1 MPTETR
7 WRVTLDNRASRNAV
21 KLTRDVRELAKALR
35 ELKEAGAGI
44 DLGGLGG
51 AGGAGRRSGGGGGG
65 RRGPDEEARR
75 ARAAAKRA
83 RDDARTADRVRRAT
97 ERAQG
102 QNARREARD
111 AARAQRDGDRSR
123 RGRERAD
130 ERSLRLG
137 FSDAGGRRAAFR
149 ARDRAAAR
157 SARAEERGASVRQ
170 RTLRREAAEQR
181 ETVSAGLGGAASTL
195 GAIVAA
201 TTAAAAAVAGIVTG
215 VGALIFRLSS
225 AVLEMIAL
233 REASLTTLRA
243 LARDDQGNHLTG
255 AAADAQARER
265 FRFAQTFARQT
276 SLDSAQVIDLQRQTS
291 AAGFNGDRNNEV
303 VRAAA
308 DVGAF
313 NPADDGAS
321 SRFLLG
327 LGQLH
332 NASTVRTQDV
342 RQTAE
347 AAGLGENDILR
358 QIARGAGVTQRTG
371 EADAA
376 YNGRIQA
383 MQRAGRFTGRQ
394 GEEGVLAALRERN
407 GGELGSFAR
416 QQGGTLTG
424 TISNLRGAVLDFVTS
439 IEDIENLPGIKALKK
454 MLNSIVDV
462 LTGTG
467 PVATRLRTIFAG
479 LVDEAAQF
487 VGDLGGKDGVEG
499 IITHAVDLFERWAPL
514 VRDVV
519 AAFGGG
525 AWEAFSAGM
534 RELGVEL
541 SAIGDDPEGT
551 VVFARELGSA
561 LGTLLAFGVRVIAM
575 VMSLVAMI
583 TLLGAV
589 FVHPIDSLYAL
600 VEAFTA
606 VGGQIVSGFLGGFR
620 GAADAALGE
629 VSTWATDLAG
639 AARGALGIQSPSRV
653 FRDEIGAQIP
663 AGMTL
668 GIESGAADVR
678 RSMESMV
685 SPAGLPGFGG
695 EGAAEGGG
703 QTVLNVHPGAIVV
716 QGTGRGAADIAD
728 EVLDRLV
735 GMFERPA
742 LAGGA

>member
-21 KLTRDVRELAKALR
+21 KLTRDLRELAKALR
-35 ELKEAGAGI
+35 EVKEAGAGL

-51 AGGAGRRSGGGGGG
+51 AGGGGRRSGGGRGGSGGG
-65 RRGPDEEARR
+65 GSGA
-75 ARAAAKRA
+75 
-83 RDDARTADRVRRAT
+83 
-97 ERAQG
+97 G
-102 QNARREARD
+102 
-111 AARAQRDGDRSR
+111 RAQRDHHRESARQWRSALR
-123 RGRERAD
+123 SHREQVRLFRERERAA
-130 ERSLRLG
+130 E
-137 FSDAGGRRAAFR
+137 RAASSEER
-149 ARDRAAAR
+149 AQSARSRAAR
-157 SARAEERGASVRQ
+157 REER
-170 RTLRREAAEQR
+170 EQR
-181 ETVSAGLGGAASTL
+181 ETVASGLGGVTTTL

-201 TTAAAAAVAGIVTG
+201 TTAAAAAIGGIVAG
-215 VGALIFRLSS
+215 VGSLVFGLSS
-225 AVLEMIAL
+225 AVLEMIAF

-243 LARDDQGNHLTG
+243 LARDDTGNHLTG
-255 AAADAQARER
+255 AAADTQARER
-265 FRFAQTFARQT
+265 FRFAQTFARET

-313 NPADDGAS
+313 NPADADAS

-358 QIARGAGVTQRTG
+358 QIAQGAGVTQRAG
-371 EADAA
+371 EADTA

-394 GEEGVLAALRERN
+394 GEEGVLAALRARN
-407 GGELGSFAR
+407 GGDLGSFAR

-439 IEDIENLPGIKALKK
+439 IEDIENLPGIKTLKK
-454 MLNSIVDV
+454 TLNSIVDV

-487 VGDLGGKDGVEG
+487 VGSIGGKDGVEG

-575 VMSLVAMI
+575 VMSLVSVV
-583 TLLGAV
+583 TLLGAA

-600 VEAFTA
+600 VSAFTA

-629 VSTWATDLAG
+629 VGTWATDLAG

-685 SPAGLPGFGG
+685 SPAGLSFGDATPPGL
-695 EGAAEGGG
+695 GGG

-716 QGTGRGAADIAD
+716 QGAGRGAGDIAD
-728 EVLDRLV
+728 EVLDRLI